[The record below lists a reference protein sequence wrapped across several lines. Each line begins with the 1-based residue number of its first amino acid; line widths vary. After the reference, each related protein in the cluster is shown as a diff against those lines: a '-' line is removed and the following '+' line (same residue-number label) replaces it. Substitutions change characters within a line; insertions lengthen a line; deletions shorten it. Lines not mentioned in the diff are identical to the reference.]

1 MAAMRLPIGHCST
14 RSSIPQ
20 PVHRGCRS
28 TTVAALASA
37 SRSTPAW
44 SSSPMAPKIP
54 SAASSAFS
62 PAIPVPAFFA
72 TPMLV
77 ILARSSSLLLTT
89 SISPCSRCGEIDVVA
104 GIGDAGRL
112 GRFKAVR
119 GSPTPVQRAR
129 DRHGYF
135 CGTLRIGLLIHRNRM
150 QKLIECVPNFSEGRD
165 QNVIRQITDAVKSTD
180 GVSLLDIDP
189 GASTNRTVVTFVGSP
204 DAAVEAAFRAI
215 KKAAELIDM
224 RKHKGAHPRMGATDV
239 CPFIPVS
246 NVSWDEAVECARKLG
261 KRVSEELKIPVY
273 LYEKA
278 AKDNA
283 RSNLAVIRAGEY
295 EGFFEKIKQ
304 PEWKPDFGPA
314 VFNKNSG
321 ATVIGVRDFLV
332 AYNANLNTKSVRR
345 ANSVAFDVRE
355 QGRVKTEDG
364 TPSGKPVLG
373 LNGEPVRIPGILK
386 HVKAIGWFVKEY
398 GIAQVSM
405 NLTNIEETPL
415 HVAFDACVQA
425 AAERGLR
432 VTGSEIVGMV
442 PKKSLVD
449 AGRYFLRKQRCS
461 EGASEEELMDIAI
474 RSMGLGELKPF
485 DPIEKVIELKI
496 QSTESKKSLVKMNM
510 REFCNETLSDSPAPG
525 GGSVAALMG
534 ALGASLGGMV
544 ANLSAGKRGWDDK
557 LEYFS
562 DWAVKAQQ
570 LKDELLSL
578 VDEDTA
584 AFNKVIDSFALPKA
598 SAEEKTARSAAIEA
612 ATKYAAEVPVKVM
625 ETASRSYALL
635 AEMAERGNPASV
647 SDVGVGALA
656 IRACI
661 DGAALNVRINLAN
674 LKDEK
679 FKSDLQKKVRK
690 LQADSESAF
699 KKIDQIVQSKL
710 T

>member
-1 MAAMRLPIGHCST
+1 
-14 RSSIPQ
+14 
-20 PVHRGCRS
+20 
-28 TTVAALASA
+28 
-37 SRSTPAW
+37 
-44 SSSPMAPKIP
+44 
-54 SAASSAFS
+54 
-62 PAIPVPAFFA
+62 
-72 TPMLV
+72 
-77 ILARSSSLLLTT
+77 
-89 SISPCSRCGEIDVVA
+89 
-104 GIGDAGRL
+104 
-112 GRFKAVR
+112 
-119 GSPTPVQRAR
+119 
-129 DRHGYF
+129 
-135 CGTLRIGLLIHRNRM
+135 M

-165 QNVIRQITDAVKSTD
+165 QNVIRQVTDAIKSVE
-180 GVSLLDIDP
+180 GVSLLDVDP

-246 NVSWDEAVECARKLG
+246 NISWDEAVECAHKLG

-278 AKDNA
+278 AKDKS

-314 VFNKNSG
+314 VFNDKSG

-442 PKKSLVD
+442 PEKSLVD
-449 AGRYFLRKQRCS
+449 AGRYFLRKQRWS

-496 QSTESKKSLVKMNM
+496 QSTESKKSLVKMNV

-525 GGSVAALMG
+525 GGSVAAVMG

-562 DWAVKAQQ
+562 NWAVKAQQ

-584 AFNKVIDSFALPKA
+584 AFSKVMDAFALPKE

-612 ATKYAAEVPVKVM
+612 ATKYAAEVPLKVM

-661 DGAALNVRINLAN
+661 EGAALNVRINLGQ
-674 LKDEK
+674 LKDER
-679 FKSDLQKKVRK
+679 FKTSFHEKLRK
-690 LQADSESAF
+690 ISADSEAQF
-699 KKIDQIVQSKL
+699 KNIKQVVEGKL
-710 T
+710 SES